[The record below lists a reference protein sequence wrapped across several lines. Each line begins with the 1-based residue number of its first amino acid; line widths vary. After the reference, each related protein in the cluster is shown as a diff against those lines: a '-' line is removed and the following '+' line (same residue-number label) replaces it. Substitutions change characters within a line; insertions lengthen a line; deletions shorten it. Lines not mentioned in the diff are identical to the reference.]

1 MTDKEMM
8 IIVTKTRNEI
18 MEVTREYIETNGM
31 KRYRQEIFHIR
42 REYGVY
48 DTEDIQSQLSPDV
61 WENYRNTLL
70 ALCDF
75 EEMVIGWGNLNLD

>member
-8 IIVTKTRNEI
+8 TIVTKTRNEI
-18 MEVTREYIETNGM
+18 MKVTKEYIETNGM
-31 KRYRQEIFHIR
+31 KTYRQEIFHIR

-48 DTEDIQSQLSPDV
+48 DTEEIQSQLSPDI
-61 WENYRNTLL
+61 WKNYRNTLL